1 MRRFVYE
8 HKKNDIILCMKKHL
22 ILIDDHPLM
31 RIGIKNWFEKKSLWT
46 VDYEA
51 GSMEETAYII
61 EEIKDDILQQKS
73 NSNCKEKM
81 FSEVYVAIVDL
92 SFKNEYG
99 NSCMLG
105 FDIIKKIKKS
115 IPEIKCIVFS
125 YYENAGLIE
134 KAISREVGASGYVSK
149 SADEKTL
156 LFAVEN
162 VAAGKTFIQPE
173 LVPNL
178 LEIKNIYN
186 AFTKKERTV
195 VDGIAK
201 DLSNEEIAGAMDISI
216 RTVENYIS
224 RLYDKTDT
232 NNKIELLER
241 LGLRSM

>member
-1 MRRFVYE
+1 MNC
-8 HKKNDIILCMKKHL
+8 KKNDIIFCMKKHL

-31 RIGIKNWFEKKSLWT
+31 RVGIKTWFERNSSWT

-51 GSMEETAYII
+51 GNMEETEYII
-61 EEIKDDILQQKS
+61 EEIKAEMSREKTKS
-73 NSNCKEKM
+73 EC
-81 FSEVYVAIVDL
+81 YVAIVDL
-92 SFKNEYG
+92 SFKTENE
-99 NSCMLG
+99 NSFTLG
-105 FDIIKKIKKS
+105 FDIIKKIKES
-115 IPEIKCIVFS
+115 VPEIKCIVFP

-134 KAISREVGASGYVSK
+134 RALSREVGASGYVSK
-149 SADEKTL
+149 KADEKTL
-156 LFAVEN
+156 LFAIEN
-162 VAAGKTFIQPE
+162 VATGKTFIQQE

-201 DLSNEEIAGAMDISI
+201 GLSNEEIATSMDISL

-232 NNKIELLER
+232 HNKIELLER
-241 LGLRSM
+241 LGLRKR

>member
-1 MRRFVYE
+1 
-8 HKKNDIILCMKKHL
+8 MKKHL
-22 ILIDDHPLM
+22 IIIDDHPLM
-31 RIGIKNWFEKKSLWT
+31 RVGIKNWFERNSSWT

-51 GSMEETAYII
+51 GSMEETECKI
-61 EEIKDDILQQKS
+61 EEIKADISHKKAKS
-73 NSNCKEKM
+73 EC
-81 FSEVYVAIVDL
+81 YVAIVAL
-92 SFKNEYG
+92 SFKTENE

-115 IPEIKCIVFS
+115 IPEIKFIVFS

-134 KAISREVGASGYVSK
+134 KAISKEVGASGYVSK
-149 SADEKTL
+149 NADGKTL
-156 LFAVEN
+156 LFAIEN
-162 VAAGKTFIQPE
+162 VAAGKTYIQQE
-173 LVPNL
+173 LVLNL

-201 DLSNEEIAGAMDISI
+201 GLSNEEIAASMEISL

-232 NNKIELLER
+232 HNKIELLER
-241 LGLRSM
+241 LGLRKR

>member
-1 MRRFVYE
+1 
-8 HKKNDIILCMKKHL
+8 MKKHL

-31 RIGIKNWFEKKSLWT
+31 RVGIKNWFERNSSWT

-51 GSMEETAYII
+51 GSMEETECKI
-61 EEIKDDILQQKS
+61 EEIKADMSHKKAKS
-73 NSNCKEKM
+73 EC
-81 FSEVYVAIVDL
+81 YVAIVDL
-92 SFKNEYG
+92 SFKTENK
-99 NSCMLG
+99 NSCTLG

-149 SADEKTL
+149 NADEKTL
-156 LFAVEN
+156 LFAIEN
-162 VAAGKTFIQPE
+162 VAAGKTFIQQE

-195 VDGIAK
+195 VDGISK
-201 DLSNEEIAGAMDISI
+201 GLSNEEIAASMEISL

-232 NNKIELLER
+232 HNKIELLER
-241 LGLRSM
+241 LGLRGR